1 MVATVG
7 PSRFC
12 EDGKALLLS
21 SAERKGGNP
30 GNRAP
35 VPRGPLTT
43 NSSFPSHRLLREPSS
58 LLSQNPRG
66 GNDFHA
72 HVIPFSSVRTEQSS
86 SGSPAGG
93 AFYLQVICERG
104 SGGRLLRLRFSRQ
117 YRNVSRT
124 SRTEVIVE
132 GNGEKKTYIRWIV
145 AVVLIFALMGASIY
159 GVAKKTYDDMSDAA
173 IQNLNE
179 NLNLMR
185 NTVEAI
191 MRSEAEFQQ
200 LVAEE
205 IAAAPDPSSYVLNL
219 RNNDTTSKLSVVLAG
234 ERGRRL
240 ERRRALFPRAAR
252 LLRRRR
258 DRGPARVAVLRQR
271 CGHVGLHHRLSHS
284 ARGRGCRHA
293 VRRVHLRGHRPVAA
307 GGLLRQAGR
316 ALPSWTRPRSASC
329 CSPRAWASV
338 TRGT

>member
-1 MVATVG
+1 M
-7 PSRFC
+7 
-12 EDGKALLLS
+12 
-21 SAERKGGNP
+21 
-30 GNRAP
+30 
-35 VPRGPLTT
+35 
-43 NSSFPSHRLLREPSS
+43 
-58 LLSQNPRG
+58 
-66 GNDFHA
+66 
-72 HVIPFSSVRTEQSS
+72 
-86 SGSPAGG
+86 
-93 AFYLQVICERG
+93 
-104 SGGRLLRLRFSRQ
+104 
-117 YRNVSRT
+117 
-124 SRTEVIVE
+124 E

-234 ERGRRL
+234 EEAGASNDG
-240 ERRRALFPRAAR
+240 EPFFPEQ
-252 LLRRRR
+252 L
-258 DRGPARVAVLRQR
+258 DF
-271 CGHVGLHHRLSHS
+271 S
-284 ARGRGCRHA
+284 
-293 VRRVHLRGHRPVAA
+293 A
-307 GGLLRQAGR
+307 GGAIAG
-316 ALPSWTRPRSASC
+316 LPVSQSYVNDAGTWAYTIACPIAREGEDVGTLYAEYTPTRPSTGRCRWASTTSRPCSTSWTRPRSASC

>member
-1 MVATVG
+1 M
-7 PSRFC
+7 
-12 EDGKALLLS
+12 
-21 SAERKGGNP
+21 
-30 GNRAP
+30 
-35 VPRGPLTT
+35 
-43 NSSFPSHRLLREPSS
+43 
-58 LLSQNPRG
+58 
-66 GNDFHA
+66 
-72 HVIPFSSVRTEQSS
+72 
-86 SGSPAGG
+86 
-93 AFYLQVICERG
+93 
-104 SGGRLLRLRFSRQ
+104 
-117 YRNVSRT
+117 
-124 SRTEVIVE
+124 E

-219 RNNDTTSKLSVVLAG
+219 RNNDATSKLSVVLAG
-234 ERGRRL
+234 EEAGVSNDG
-240 ERRRALFPRAAR
+240 EPFFPEQLDFSAGGAIAG
-252 LLRRRR
+252 L
-258 DRGPARVAVLRQR
+258 RVAVLRQR

-307 GGLLRQAGR
+307 GGLLRQAG
-316 ALPSWTRPRSASC
+316 PCSTSWTRPRSASC
-329 CSPRAWASV
+329 CSRGHGRA
-338 TRGT
+338 